1 MEVYVL
7 YVTHH
12 KIPKGVAR
20 RHQSNKIDNTM
31 DRRKRS
37 KDKQWF
43 TKHYTE
49 N

>member
-1 MEVYVL
+1 MTKKE
-7 YVTHH
+7 
-12 KIPKGVAR
+12 KE
-20 RHQSNKIDNTM
+20 
-31 DRRKRS
+31 